1 MIKDILFFLGVL
13 GIVVFFSMLFI
24 CPTQAKT
31 GIGILFIVSSTLL
44 IISLILL
51 EKSKH
56 MNFKDLKFYPLPDSD
71 GKSQAKYVCKNGQFI
86 TVTKNS
92 DNSYNA
98 ETIPTVDFIPVV
110 KNGIEQEVL
119 DFINEVAQVVEPS
132 IGLEDFDLDEED

>member
-1 MIKDILFFLGVL
+1 MIKDILFYLGAL
-13 GIVVFFSMLFI
+13 GIIVFFTMLFTCSTI
-24 CPTQAKT
+24 EKT

-56 MNFKDLKFYPLPDSD
+56 MNFKDLKFYPLPNGD
-71 GKSQAKYVCKNGQFI
+71 GKSQAKYTCKNGQFV

-92 DNSYNA
+92 DNSFDT

-110 KNGIEQEVL
+110 KNGTEQEVL
-119 DFINEVAQVVEPS
+119 DFINEVAQVAESS
-132 IGLEDFDLDEED
+132 IGLEDFDLDEDD